1 MLPVLKRDFGEYERG
16 KVKCY
21 FKHKK
26 ATARVAFLNANSLK
40 TQ

>member
-26 ATARVAFLNANSLK
+26 SDHKGRSLL
-40 TQ
+40 TLTH